1 MLILVIV
8 ATICISLSKF
18 STAKKPYEKFISCTK
33 DNKELNHPNCPENKY
48 YEECETNNDDDCVS
62 CDCGTNFALDHQ
74 KQNSR
79 IMHPTGTVIPH
90 RYPWMISL
98 VFHMTEL
105 EYFRIYS
112 KIRGYDVWRPTRSE
126 YTCGGVLISRKFI
139 LTAAHCTLLLWKKYT
154 Y

>member
-18 STAKKPYEKFISCTK
+18 STANKPYEKFISCTK

-48 YEECETNNDDDCVS
+48 YEECEPNNDDDCVN
-62 CDCGTNFALDHQ
+62 CDCGTNFALDQ

-79 IMHPTGTVIPH
+79 IMHPTGKVIPH

-105 EYFRIYS
+105 EYFRID
-112 KIRGYDVWRPTRSE
+112 KTWEERRKE
-126 YTCGGVLISRKFI
+126 YTCGGALISRKFI